1 MAISRKDVI
10 GVMTGSPPDQRLAGT
25 LAVLGHLRSG
35 GQRIFRLHDV
45 AEARRYLDVCRY
57 LDGDTQMD
65 AAARLAPELRRR
77 RA

>member
-1 MAISRKDVI
+1 M
-10 GVMTGSPPDQRLAGT
+10 
-25 LAVLGHLRSG
+25 LGHLRSG

-57 LDGDTQMD
+57 LEGENQID

-77 RA
+77 QA